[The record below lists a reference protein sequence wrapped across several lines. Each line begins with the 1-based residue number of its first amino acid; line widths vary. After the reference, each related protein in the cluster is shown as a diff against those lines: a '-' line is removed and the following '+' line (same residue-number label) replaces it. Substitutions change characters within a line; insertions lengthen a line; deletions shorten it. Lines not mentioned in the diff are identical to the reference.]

1 MWISWNHSVDIDVT
15 NEYLIKLRDHKI
27 ILKISDTKG
36 KVSSKAKL
44 SKPNII
50 SSPEG
55 EEEAVGKS
63 NTNRH
68 VIKHTLKL

>member
-1 MWISWNHSVDIDVT
+1 MSNKTKRSQT
-15 NEYLIKLRDHKI
+15 NFKKI
-27 ILKISDTKG
+27 WDTED

-50 SSPEG
+50 SSLEG
-55 EEEAVGKS
+55 DAEAVGKS

-68 VIKHTLKL
+68 IIKHVLKL